1 MKYDLLEE
9 ILKQFVAF
17 GDNLVGAILIL
28 LIGFIIVRIV
38 TRFVRKVLK
47 KVGIDR
53 LADRYLNDI
62 EFLSK
67 NNIRVVPS
75 VLFSKIVYYLLL
87 LIVLVAATDVLGM
100 QAVSNLVKDAINYIP
115 SLILAAAI
123 LIIGLFLA
131 DLIKNIAQTA
141 LASLNIPAGKFL
153 ANFLFYFVLINILI
167 LALEQAKINTSF
179 INSNLSIILGG
190 VVLAFAI
197 GYGFASRSV
206 MSNYIAHFYSKNKVN
221 IGDTIKINEKEGLVS
236 DMDNTTIT
244 MVSER
249 DGREII
255 IPLSHLSTEI
265 VEIIKRKS
273 KSPSQPPV

>member
-1 MKYDLLEE
+1 MEYNLLED
-9 ILKQFVAF
+9 ILKQFVAV

-28 LIGFIIVRIV
+28 LVGFIIVRVV
-38 TRFVRKVLK
+38 TRFIRKVLQK
-47 KVGIDR
+47 AGVDK

-62 EFLSK
+62 DFLSS

-75 VLFSKIVYYLLL
+75 TLVSKVLYYFLM

-100 QAVSNLVKDAINYIP
+100 DAVSNLVKDAINYIP
-115 SLILAAAI
+115 SLITASVL

-131 DLIKNIAQTA
+131 DFVKNVAQTA
-141 LASLNIPAGKFL
+141 LTSLNIPAGKFL
-153 ANFLFYFVLINILI
+153 ASFLFYFVLINILI
-167 LALEQAKINTSF
+167 LALEQAKINTNF

-197 GYGFASRSV
+197 GYGFASRSM

-221 IGDTIKINEKEGLVS
+221 IGDTIVIGGKEGVVG
-236 DMDNTTIT
+236 DMDNTTVTII
-244 MVSER
+244 SEK

-255 IPLSHLSTEI
+255 IPLSHLNTEV
-265 VEIIKRKS
+265 VEIIRRKS
-273 KSPSQPPV
+273 KGPSQPPV